1 MSSLFAD
8 RRLRW
13 NVRTVLATAIAVG
26 LLGIPAIASAH
37 VYRTVGPY
45 KILVVLIEEPL
56 FQDNHAGFEFW
67 VRDDGVPVTGL
78 DKQLRAQAI
87 GHGEAVDLSISPLNS
102 RGFYDVDR
110 EPNGTPFDPKGG
122 GAWTLRLRG
131 SINGLAID
139 QWFSTKFP
147 GYPRVATGSPGAG
160 TDFAV
165 PPAPNAA
172 GAPIWLVLSVV
183 GAAILIG
190 IVAITAARNRRRH
203 PPAEGQRESI

>member
-1 MSSLFAD
+1 MSSFSLD
-8 RRLRW
+8 RLRW
-13 NVRTVLATAIAVG
+13 IARIVLPTAIAIG
-26 LLGIPAIASAH
+26 LLGYPAVASAH

-56 FQDNHAGFEFW
+56 FQNNHAGFEFW
-67 VRDDGVPVTGL
+67 VRDDGVPVKGL
-78 DKQLRAQAI
+78 EKELKAQAI

-102 RGFYDVDR
+102 RGFYDVDH

-147 GYPRVATGSPGAG
+147 GYPRVAGSQAPAV
-160 TDFAV
+160 DFAV
-165 PPAPNAA
+165 PGAA
-172 GAPIWLVLSVV
+172 STEGGPPIWLTLGTV
-183 GAAILIG
+183 GAAAVLG
-190 IVAITAARNRRRH
+190 IVAIKGARNRRRH
-203 PPAEGQRESI
+203 PSAQGHQHSI